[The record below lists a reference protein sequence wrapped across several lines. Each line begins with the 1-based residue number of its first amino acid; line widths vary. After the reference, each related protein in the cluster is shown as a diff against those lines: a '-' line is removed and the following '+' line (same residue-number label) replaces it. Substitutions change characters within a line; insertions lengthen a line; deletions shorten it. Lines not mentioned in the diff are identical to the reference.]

1 MSAPS
6 EQRMSPL
13 KLFAHIAV
21 LAIVIL
27 WVVPFIGLAT
37 TSMRP
42 QKDANETGFWRAFTS
57 MERGHAIRTLGGAEE
72 GSTLIE
78 GNIFDDIRSA
88 QDIDFVKANE
98 RSPNALIPREMPI
111 EGEVTGI
118 LVIERV
124 PDPADPDKTVRQQV
138 IKQPGE
144 TFEVKKGQFTYQ
156 ADGSYQWAFE
166 KPYSGKGKKLSVF
179 IQQRPQFG
187 WNSYVQVL
195 TNRQVPNALI
205 SSFIVTI
212 PATIIPIMI
221 AAFAAYAFAWMT
233 FPGRD
238 WIFVIVVA
246 LLVVPLQLA
255 FLPVLT
261 GFTQAASL
269 GTWLNEWLT
278 DCEASNS
285 CKVSS
290 ANFATLWIS
299 HTAFGLPLAIYLLR
313 NYIGNLPREVL
324 ESARI
329 DGASHLQTFLRIIL
343 PLSVPA
349 LASFAIFQFL
359 CVWND
364 LLVALYLGPDGETDR
379 VLPRII
385 QSQLGTFKSQLHLL
399 NASAVISMIVPL
411 IVFLSLQ
418 RYFVRGLLA
427 GSVKGG

>member
-1 MSAPS
+1 MNAARTNRLSV
-6 EQRMSPL
+6 L
-13 KLFAHIAV
+13 KLLAH
-21 LAIVIL
+21 LALLGVVIL
-27 WVVPFIGLAT
+27 WVVPFIGLMT
-37 TSMRP
+37 TSIRP
-42 QKDANETGFWRAFTS
+42 QKDANETGFWRAFTP
-57 MERGHAIRTLGGAEE
+57 MERGHAVRTQGGTEA
-72 GSTLIE
+72 GTLLIE
-78 GNIFDDIRSA
+78 GNLFDDIDAA
-88 QDIDFVKANE
+88 QEIDFIRANE
-98 RSPNALIPREMPI
+98 RSPNAFIPKEMQI
-111 EGEVTGI
+111 EGQITGI
-118 LVIERV
+118 LIIGRI
-124 PDPADPDKTVRQQV
+124 PDPNDASKTIRQRL

-144 TFEVKKGQFTYQ
+144 TFEVGKGVFKFQ
-156 ADGSYQWAFE
+156 ADGAYQWRFDA
-166 KPYSGKGKKLSVF
+166 PYTGKGKKLSVF
-179 IQQRPQFG
+179 INQQPKFG

-195 TNRQVPNALI
+195 TNVQVPNALI

-221 AAFAAYAFAWMT
+221 AAFAAYAFAWMR

-238 WIFVIVVA
+238 WIFVVVVA

-261 GFTQAASL
+261 GFTQAASW
-269 GTWLNEWLT
+269 GTSLNQWLT
-278 DCEASNS
+278 DCELRNS

-313 NYIGNLPREVL
+313 NYVANLPKEVL
-324 ESARI
+324 ESARM
-329 DGASHLQTFLRIIL
+329 DGATHLQTFFRIVV

-349 LASFAIFQFL
+349 LASFGIFQFL
-359 CVWND
+359 WVWND

-427 GSVKGG
+427 GSIKGG